1 MLPVG
6 AGDVVTG
13 SQRAETSDRDCLLA
27 DVQMT
32 EAPDLPQAV
41 RLSSLFLEPA
51 DEEHLAEP
59 STVFFRPGGIET
71 FGLWLGPGRC
81 CLGHRGFLRPC
92 TSLPS
97 GGAQGDTSALGL
109 VTKLRGPSLRSG

>member
-59 STVFFRPGGIET
+59 STVFVRPGRIET

-81 CLGHRGFLRPC
+81 CLGHRGFLPC
-92 TSLPS
+92 TPLPS
-97 GGAQGDTSALGL
+97 GGAQGDASRSAS
-109 VTKLRGPSLRSG
+109 VIRPRDPS

>member
-32 EAPDLPQAV
+32 EAPDLSQAV
-41 RLSSLFLEPA
+41 RLSGLFLEPA

-59 STVFFRPGGIET
+59 STVFGRPRGIQT

-81 CLGHRGFLRPC
+81 CLGHGGFLRPC
-92 TSLPS
+92 TSFPS
-97 GGAQGDTSALGL
+97 GGAQGDASRPASVIG
-109 VTKLRGPSLRSG
+109 RRDPSRC